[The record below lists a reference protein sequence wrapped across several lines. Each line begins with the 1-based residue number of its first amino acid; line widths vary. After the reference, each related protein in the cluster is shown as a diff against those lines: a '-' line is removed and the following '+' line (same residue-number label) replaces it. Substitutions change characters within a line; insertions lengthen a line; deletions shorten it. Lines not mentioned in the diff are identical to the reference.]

1 MASSI
6 SITSHRSIGEE
17 TDRLNLE
24 EIEKSAEQRSLNST
38 GGGNLNAE
46 INLGGENLAMDRY
59 KKILGLNVSQRNVG
73 GLKTDK
79 KKEAENAGQSLRRA
93 WFFNRLEG
101 RGVWSSAIY
110 WRREE
115 RKLRE
120 GQISNVGLGP
130 HPIYRAAILAPCGAG
145 PIRYG
150 AVWGHYATS
159 WARPAP
165 TPFQPGQK
173 GQITARS
180 GAKVVPIG
188 CIVLHHGFILMLSKY
203 VVQWDMF
210 LWVLTVW

>member
-59 KKILGLNVSQRNVG
+59 KKILGLNVSQRNSG

-79 KKEAENAGQSLRRA
+79 KKEAQNAGQSLRRA

-101 RGVWSSAIY
+101 GSLELCYLLKRGEKV
-110 WRREE
+110 
-115 RKLRE
+115 RE

-130 HPIYRAAILAPCGAG
+130 HPIYRAAILAACGAG

-159 WARPAP
+159 
-165 TPFQPGQK
+165 
-173 GQITARS
+173 
-180 GAKVVPIG
+180 
-188 CIVLHHGFILMLSKY
+188 
-203 VVQWDMF
+203 
-210 LWVLTVW
+210 

>member
-46 INLGGENLAMDRY
+46 INLGGENLAMDRC

-73 GLKTDK
+73 CLKTDK

-101 RGVWSSAIY
+101 GGEFGALLSIED
-110 WRREE
+110 RRE
-115 RKLRE
+115 
-120 GQISNVGLGP
+120 S
-130 HPIYRAAILAPCGAG
+130 
-145 PIRYG
+145 
-150 AVWGHYATS
+150 
-159 WARPAP
+159 
-165 TPFQPGQK
+165 
-173 GQITARS
+173 
-180 GAKVVPIG
+180 
-188 CIVLHHGFILMLSKY
+188 
-203 VVQWDMF
+203 
-210 LWVLTVW
+210 

>member
-59 KKILGLNVSQRNVG
+59 KKILGLNVSQRNVD

-101 RGVWSSAIY
+101 GAVEGSLELCYLLKRGGKVE
-110 WRREE
+110 RRAD
-115 RKLRE
+115 
-120 GQISNVGLGP
+120 QQ
-130 HPIYRAAILAPCGAG
+130 CGAG
-145 PIRYG
+145 PPSYI
-150 AVWGHYATS
+150 
-159 WARPAP
+159 
-165 TPFQPGQK
+165 
-173 GQITARS
+173 
-180 GAKVVPIG
+180 
-188 CIVLHHGFILMLSKY
+188 
-203 VVQWDMF
+203 
-210 LWVLTVW
+210 